1 MQQLCSFP
9 LQEPHKLHISGFS
22 TAAQAGHKDVTLSFA
37 HALLPAVALDVSHVY
52 ALTAGGY
59 LHSIQL
65 PDDKQAGADA
75 PGQHSLLHPVF
86 TDLTAGELQLCT

>member
-22 TAAQAGHKDVTLSFA
+22 TAAQARHKDVTLSFA
-37 HALLPAVALDVSHVY
+37 HALLPAVALDMSHVY

-59 LHSIQL
+59 LHSFQL
-65 PDDKQAGADA
+65 PDGEQSVANA

-86 TDLTAGELQLCT
+86 TDLTAGEVQLCT